1 MNKQKL
7 IIKIAEAILL
17 CFLVGVLC
25 SCSMAKSDA
34 TTSTNGGRV
43 SNSSAQSD
51 SSTKSTTTRTTA
63 KTKPA
68 LNQTSFTLSLEKP
81 QTYTEYTLPIYL
93 TAQNTLHLAWSI
105 TGEGEYFRLA
115 FTTPDGKIIAAKAD
129 GSIADLPPNGTC
141 EKLPRDG
148 SLILTM
154 SKNNWDDGYY
164 IFRPNIVATDKSIS
178 VKVFY
183 WID

>member
-7 IIKIAEAILL
+7 IIKIAEAISL
-17 CFLVGVLC
+17 CLLVGVLC
-25 SCSMAKSDA
+25 SCSMAKGDV
-34 TTSTNGGRV
+34 TTANNAGQV
-43 SNSSAQSD
+43 SESSAKSD
-51 SSTKSTTTRTTA
+51 SSTKSTTKTTSKA
-63 KTKPA
+63 KPA

-81 QTYTEYTLPIYL
+81 QTYTECTLPIYL
-93 TAQNTLHLAWSI
+93 TSQNTLHLAWSV

-129 GSIADLPPNGTC
+129 GSIADLPPDGTC
-141 EKLPRDG
+141 EKLPRAD

-154 SKNNWDDGYY
+154 PNTNWGDGYY
-164 IFRPNIVATDKSIS
+164 IFRPNIVASDKSIS